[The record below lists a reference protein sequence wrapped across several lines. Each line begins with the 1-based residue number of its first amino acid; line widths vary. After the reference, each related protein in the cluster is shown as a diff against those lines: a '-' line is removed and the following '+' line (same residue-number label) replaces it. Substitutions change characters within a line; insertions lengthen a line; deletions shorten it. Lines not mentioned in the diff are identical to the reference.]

1 MVVGHT
7 HLLTWEYIV
16 TMTTVHWSNYN
27 TILQQWIHIRKS
39 TTTYNYFYLAYSKL
53 VLRLRVLVITIYIS
67 SKYLT
72 HQKFSKHD
80 YTQVLLDN
88 LISEVIH
95 NVDNTIKTKV
105 KYNLYKKNK
114 EKSARITWFL
124 FLIYMLNFDK
134 PEKNTN
140 INNVLQRWYNME
152 QCCASDFLMLEPS
165 KMIFLYKMI
174 SGHGQKI
181 GWGYVTLLSK

>member
-1 MVVGHT
+1 
-7 HLLTWEYIV
+7 
-16 TMTTVHWSNYN
+16 
-27 TILQQWIHIRKS
+27 
-39 TTTYNYFYLAYSKL
+39 
-53 VLRLRVLVITIYIS
+53 VLVITIYIS

-140 INNVLQRWYNME
+140 INNVLQR
-152 QCCASDFLMLEPS
+152 
-165 KMIFLYKMI
+165 
-174 SGHGQKI
+174 
-181 GWGYVTLLSK
+181 